1 MLKICLY
8 HGDLHSNPWKS
19 VLHFRPAVLYVTIVF
34 VPRVSL
40 PTRGLIIPRWRAFV
54 GHNFLIF
61 LSTVFKMCFR

>member
-8 HGDLHSNPWKS
+8 HGDLHSNLWKS

-40 PTRGLIIPRWRAFV
+40 PTREVELFQDGGRL
-54 GHNFLIF
+54 
-61 LSTVFKMCFR
+61 

>member
-19 VLHFRPAVLYVTIVF
+19 VLHFRPVVLYVTIVF

-40 PTRGLIIPRWRAFV
+40 PTRG
-54 GHNFLIF
+54 
-61 LSTVFKMCFR
+61 